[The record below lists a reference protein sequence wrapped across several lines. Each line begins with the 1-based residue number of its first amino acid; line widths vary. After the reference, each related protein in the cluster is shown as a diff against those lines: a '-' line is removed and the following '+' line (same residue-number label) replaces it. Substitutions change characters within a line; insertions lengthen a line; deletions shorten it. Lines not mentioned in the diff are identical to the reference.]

1 MLLRLLSC
9 TVLFSIICLSNLA
22 AQRVEIISLA
32 PGFGQVTA
40 AQFTMVSVTNTG
52 TEDHR
57 GTLITTLT
65 DLGGE
70 TVAELRSYPLTINA
84 GQSLSSLDVSWPSR
98 MTYGRST
105 ASQSFARTGILG
117 FGEFNI
123 CTAFIDNQGARLGR
137 TCTERASVPAV
148 QFSLVYPYDEMKIA
162 DDRPVLNWE
171 NIGQYG
177 IAESNLSYSIL
188 LVEQL
193 PGQSAATALETN
205 LPLLSRERLRTNSLL
220 YPIGARQL
228 RPGKTYAWRVLAYA
242 GERELIGSQ
251 QWTFQLAEE
260 VTEASVSVAKS
271 YAMLDTRINN
281 RPYLFADA
289 IQFGFDNNEGVKTL
303 SYKIINLDKGGKPV
317 KHLPPVTEIG
327 PGLNTIDLPTKGL
340 GLQKEQLYQLEV
352 STPRGQQYFL
362 QFTIKP

>member
-1 MLLRLLSC
+1 MLLRLSIY
-9 TVLFSIICLSNLA
+9 TILFSTLCLSKLA
-22 AQRVEIISLA
+22 AQSVEIISLA

-52 TEDHR
+52 TEDYR
-57 GTLITTLT
+57 GTLITKMT
-65 DLGGE
+65 DLAGDI
-70 TVAELRSYPLTINA
+70 VAELRSYPLTINT
-84 GQSLSSLDVSWPSR
+84 GQTLTSLDISWPRR

-123 CTAFIDNQGARLGR
+123 CTEFIDNQGARLGL
-137 TCTERASVPAV
+137 TCTERASVPAI
-148 QFSLVYPYDEMKIA
+148 QFSLVYPSDEMKIA

-177 IAESNLSYSIL
+177 IAENNLIYSIL

-193 PGQSAATALETN
+193 PGQSAAAALETN

-228 RPGKTYAWRVLAYA
+228 RPGKTYAWRVMAYA
-242 GERELIGSQ
+242 GERALIGSQ

-260 VTEASVSVAKS
+260 VRETEQPVAKS

-289 IQFGFDNNEGVKTL
+289 IQFGFDNNEGIETL
-303 SYKIINLDKGGKPV
+303 SYEIINLDKGGQSV
-317 KHLPPVTEIG
+317 KHLPPITEIS
-327 PGLNTIDLPTKGL
+327 PGLNTIDLSTKSL
-340 GLQKEQLYQLEV
+340 GLRKEQLYQLQV

-362 QFTIKP
+362 LFTIKP